1 MYRKGG
7 EIQGE
12 EGGKRLGERGGRRD
26 CCWRCCCGWEVIF
39 ETMFV
44 GRGGGRRRERAD
56 GGRTRRFKC
65 TGRSWTQ
72 AQGSPPVRTGTGWP
86 SEAELGAGDEDT
98 GSWSRRGVRLF
109 VWTRLWSS
117 QRQRGAKRKWNK
129 GKWQHLERRLPAWQ
143 SPAVTAFP
151 SLQRFPTR
159 PSVRCVSSPSRP
171 V

>member
-65 TGRSWTQ
+65 TGRSWTP

-117 QRQRGAKRKWNK
+117 RRQRVRKEN
-129 GKWQHLERRLPAWQ
+129 GTRENGNTSSTGCRCGSHQL
-143 SPAVTAFP
+143 SP
-151 SLQRFPTR
+151 RFPVCSDSQHGR
-159 PSVRCVSSPSRP
+159 R
-171 V
+171 